1 MTKLKLNIM
10 IRACKIRMN
19 AGESLEDILNSY
31 PSLSQED
38 RQQIIDN
45 LYWGANMIVIILL
58 IIITLLIIL
67 PCIKVSANYD
77 VVLYKDNKRYE
88 YTNKNNQWI

>member
-19 AGESLEDILNSY
+19 SGESLEEILDSY
-31 PSLSQED
+31 PSLSEED

-45 LYWGANMIVIILL
+45 IYSV
-58 IIITLLIIL
+58 
-67 PCIKVSANYD
+67 
-77 VVLYKDNKRYE
+77 
-88 YTNKNNQWI
+88 

>member
-19 AGESLEDILNSY
+19 AGESLEEILDSY
-31 PSLSQED
+31 PSLSEED

-45 LYWGANMIVIILL
+45 LY
-58 IIITLLIIL
+58 
-67 PCIKVSANYD
+67 
-77 VVLYKDNKRYE
+77 
-88 YTNKNNQWI
+88 